1 MNSADSSNETST
13 GPVVFIVDDDDAVRE
28 SLNWLVSS
36 VDLKVESYASAGDF
50 LGQCRPNQSGCLIT
64 DIRMPGLSGLELQ
77 DELNRRGCDLPVI
90 VITGHGDVQTAV
102 RAMKAGAFDFVE
114 KPFNDQLLLD
124 LVNRAVAMSLKS
136 NREQTQQA
144 EVQARVDTLTPREK
158 EVLEHI
164 SSGEPNKGIA
174 HLLGISEKTVE
185 AHRAK
190 VMGKMQAKSLAEL
203 VKMVMSL
210 DEI

>member
-1 MNSADSSNETST
+1 MNSAE
-13 GPVVFIVDDDDAVRE
+13 PIVFIVDDDDAVRE
-28 SLNWLVSS
+28 SLNWLISS
-36 VDLKVESYASAGDF
+36 IDLKVEAYASAGDF

-64 DIRMPGLSGLELQ
+64 DVRMPELSGLELQ

-124 LVNRAVAMSLKS
+124 LVNRAVATSMEST
-136 NREQTQQA
+136 REQTQQA
-144 EVQARVDTLTPREK
+144 EVQSRVDTLTPREK

-164 SSGEPNKGIA
+164 SSGESNKGIA

-190 VMGKMQAKSLAEL
+190 VMGKMRVKSLAEL
-203 VKMVMSL
+203 VKMVMSM
-210 DEI
+210 DET